1 MPVNS
6 RAKGKR
12 GELEAVK
19 YLKSLGFA
27 DARRTQQ
34 YNGLG
39 RGDVEC
45 PESLPGV
52 HFEVK
57 FGYPQATFDLGT
69 QALENA
75 CNQSWKDSRGGSHVV
90 LWKPK
95 GLRQW
100 RLTFWDACYHGY
112 ATIANDTVIEHNL
125 RRAVP

>member
-19 YLKSLGFA
+19 YLKSLGFS

-45 PESLPGV
+45 PESLPCL
-52 HFEVK
+52 HIEVK
-57 FGYPQATFDLGT
+57 FGYPIETFDLGT
-69 QALENA
+69 EQLFKACRQAVDDA
-75 CNQSWKDSRGGSHVV
+75 KGDAWAV

-95 GLRQW
+95 GRRQW
-100 RLTFWDACYHGY
+100 RLTTYDLSYNAYV
-112 ATIANDTVIEHNL
+112 TICDDFAIEKAVRAIND
-125 RRAVP
+125 

>member
-39 RGDVEC
+39 KGDVIC
-45 PESLPGV
+45 PESLPRL

-57 FGYPQATFDLGT
+57 FGVGGLDLGT
-69 QALENA
+69 SLLADAIAQAQRDAPALKNWA
-75 CNQSWKDSRGGSHVV
+75 V

-95 GLRQW
+95 GVRQW
-100 RLTFWDACYHGY
+100 RLTGPLGAHRPSI
-112 ATIANDTVIEHNL
+112 ATFADDGDIAHRLQVL
-125 RRAVP
+125 G